1 MVIKIVNRCK
11 EHCIMSASMDGAPK
25 KTLLALRHKTARLN
39 FAKEHEKKPD
49 EYWKHILWS
58 DETKI
63 HLFSSDGV
71 QHVWREP
78 GQDYHSECIVLT
90 VKHGGGS
97 VMIWGCMSA
106 KGVGEMTFIDG
117 TMNAC
122 GYTKI
127 LADKMTPSL
136 QKLGR
141 RGIFQHDNNPKH
153 TAKIMQEFLK
163 KKKVKTMTW
172 PSMSPDLNPI
182 HL

>member
-1 MVIKIVNRCK
+1 
-11 EHCIMSASMDGAPK
+11 
-25 KTLLALRHKTARLN
+25 
-39 FAKEHEKKPD
+39 
-49 EYWKHILWS
+49 
-58 DETKI
+58 
-63 HLFSSDGV
+63 
-71 QHVWREP
+71 
-78 GQDYHSECIVLT
+78 
-90 VKHGGGS
+90 
-97 VMIWGCMSA
+97 MIWGCMSA

-163 KKKVKTMTW
+163 KKKVKTTTW
-172 PSMSPDLNPI
+172 KKYVA
-182 HL
+182 